1 MNLKSNINK
10 IHSDLL
16 MLEGIGETVN
26 IEEKSSFEFGNY
38 VEISAIHLGLTAKIV
53 IEKSEIESNQFRWR
67 YYSNP
72 KNESIGLVERISTIE
87 GFVADVLDIFEKRRF
102 DSDYLT
108 EIKD

>member
-16 MLEGIGETVN
+16 MLEGIGETIT
-26 IEEKSSFEFGNY
+26 IEEKSSNEFGNY
-38 VEISAIHLGLTAKIV
+38 VEISATHLGLTARLV
-53 IEKSEIESNQFRWR
+53 IEKSDIEGGHFRWR

-72 KNESIGLVERISTIE
+72 KDESVGLVERFSTID
-87 GFVADVLDIFEKRRF
+87 GFVIDVLDVFEKRRF